1 MKKLLAIGIFLLFVF
16 SVNAQE
22 LAVINNGNHLLR
34 LVQKEK
40 QFALVY
46 SDINEVEMTEKSF
59 EFFDKQKLYDIIL
72 AGFNNEDHQVYIQA
86 NKDTIVKFSY
96 RQLNGEWM
104 VMIKQENM
112 DTETKSIS
120 TFFSKSSIQELF
132 GNP

>member
-22 LAVINNGNHLLR
+22 LAVINNGNHSLR